1 MLLLHVLQRA
11 SVCKP
16 GRQRYANIDTRSTA
30 PALLNHP
37 VPNSQTRGQ
46 TQSRHIARHVKASRL
61 RLVME
66 AYSASRLCTSAL
78 SPGEAVKSEDWSS
91 NQERHGL
98 ISLTNQRNAFRLQ
111 ADRFCIAVQCRVS
124 RSCLT
129 GRLKQQVVP
138 LDHSAGVAIQR
149 VD

>member
-37 VPNSQTRGQ
+37 VPNSQTCGQ
-46 TQSRHIARHVKASRL
+46 TQSRHIARRVKASRL
-61 RLVME
+61 RLMME
-66 AYSASRLCTSAL
+66 DYSASRLCPSAL

-98 ISLTNQRNAFRLQ
+98 ISLTHQRNAFRL
-111 ADRFCIAVQCRVS
+111 CVV
-124 RSCLT
+124 LT
-129 GRLKQQVVP
+129 GSASPCNVEYPVLVLREDSSNRLCR
-138 LDHSAGVAIQR
+138 LITR
-149 VD
+149 